1 MSPRPRSFE
10 DADILAAVGRV
21 IGRHG
26 PARFTLALVAR
37 EVGMAPATLVQRFGS
52 KRKLLVTAM
61 KGGAG
66 EWSGCIA
73 RRKAAGES
81 PLAIIRTL
89 LLSFTELAPTA
100 REFGNHLAALLLLD
114 LADPAVYPFTR
125 EMTRKNHHALVG
137 LLREAELAGE
147 LLPGDHEATAR
158 LLTAVTVGSLVQ
170 WAIHREGPAGEWVAR
185 DLDGVLG
192 PSLPPPAEGRGRR
205 DPSVVPRAISSPS
218 P

>member
-37 EVGMAPATLVQRFGS
+37 EVGMSPATLVQRFGS

-61 KGGAG
+61 RGGAG
-66 EWSGCIA
+66 DWGGYIA
-73 RRKAAGES
+73 ELNAAGKS
-81 PLAIIRTL
+81 PLSIVR
-89 LLSFTELAPTA
+89 ELVLCLAGMAPTA

-114 LADPAVYPFTR
+114 LADPAVYPLTR
-125 EMTRKNHHALVG
+125 DMARKNQLALVT
-137 LLREAELAGE
+137 LLREAEAAGE

-158 LLTAVTVGSLVQ
+158 LLNALAVGSLLQ
-170 WAIHREGPAGEWVAR
+170 WAIHREGTARDWLAR
-185 DLDGVLG
+185 DLDRVLAS
-192 PSLPPPAEGRGRR
+192 SLPPSQGQGSDTLERGS
-205 DPSVVPRAISSPS
+205 D
-218 P
+218 